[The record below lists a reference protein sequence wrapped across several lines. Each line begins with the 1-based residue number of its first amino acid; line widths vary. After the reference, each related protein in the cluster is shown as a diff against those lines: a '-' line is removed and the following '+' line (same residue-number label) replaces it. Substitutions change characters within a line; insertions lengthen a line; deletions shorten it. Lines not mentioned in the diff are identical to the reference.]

1 MLCFGLQDSIGRSET
16 SFLCTL
22 GLHAAPGEPRA
33 RRQKGCCWV
42 QYPRLAPRHRA
53 RGELPSAMSAST
65 SPHAE

>member
-42 QYPRLAPRHRA
+42 QYPPDWHPDT
-53 RGELPSAMSAST
+53 ELGVSSRQR
-65 SPHAE
+65 